1 MLRSLALAPW
11 ARRFPRPRLTNC
23 LDILEFLPQAP
34 RKEGQSHWVSSHDSS
49 VGPLAMQTG
58 VEHWP
63 QLGISTNEMRKYF
76 DVSIVGLEF
85 SFIAWDMDNFF
96 HLKSNFS
103 VFNPNVWSFFPLKIQ
118 SRFPTFEASKWNH
131 ASFSHWFTWSNIKSL
146 GIWWI
151 FHQIGGESQLRSWIS
166 KRMELMLSKGQA
178 LPQDLAII
186 TRTATW
192 WRGEAT
198 LGTET

>member
-11 ARRFPRPRLTNC
+11 ARGFPRPRLTYC

-103 VFNPNVWSFFPLKIQ
+103 VFNPNV
-118 SRFPTFEASKWNH
+118 
-131 ASFSHWFTWSNIKSL
+131 
-146 GIWWI
+146 
-151 FHQIGGESQLRSWIS
+151 
-166 KRMELMLSKGQA
+166 
-178 LPQDLAII
+178 
-186 TRTATW
+186 
-192 WRGEAT
+192 
-198 LGTET
+198 